1 MVEWVVCTE
10 GKTLLFLSTR
20 LQKQSKSFD
29 TASPLSSLGFSVSV
43 LVAIQLSLALHLLV
57 RLLFQGEFFLVLI
70 MHSGVMGNLE
80 STSVFHRICS
90 YCILF
95 GGMDMQMALKQ
106 LVWSDHLLRLFLILL
121 TFFIIL
127 FFPGLNIVYPEL
139 EINPR
144 AL

>member
-20 LQKQSKSFD
+20 LQKQAKSFD
-29 TASPLSSLGFSVSV
+29 TSFSVSV

-80 STSVFHRICS
+80 STSFTES
-90 YCILF
+90 AANCILF